1 MDHFKSGMDRVFK
14 TPLYASLY
22 ESHGINRSDIKSK
35 EDLSKLPTVSKKHI
49 NEDYTKAIAKPDD
62 VIKYHTTSGSSGNPT
77 VVAFT
82 KNDWDIY
89 TRQNAKCLQ
98 LIGATKHDTFYN
110 TTPYGMFFAG
120 MVVHDGAIRLGGKVV
135 PAGTLSTAGAH
146 LDLIKIFNPTV
157 FIGIPQ
163 FLLKLGRIITDKG
176 NDPRELS
183 IKKAYCLGEP
193 LPDKKRELIEDLW
206 DIDVYLGYGLSEIGA
221 GAECSEKLGYHW
233 PIDDVLVEVLDEKN
247 GKGEFTYTTLTKTG
261 TLAVRFRSGDLGYIF
276 DEPCPCGEKTPLISH
291 IEERIDDLVKVK
303 GTLISPF
310 AIDAALYSFKNVN
323 NYLFI
328 IDEDEGI
335 DSVRVYVEGSNI
347 EESKIDTLSIKNAIY
362 SKIYITPKSVK
373 FVEKDSIPL
382 ISRKGKRFVDLRKE
396 NSYNNKIRNFEKQF

>member
-1 MDHFKSGMDRVFK
+1 MDHFESAIDLVFK
-14 TPLYASLY
+14 TPLYANLY
-22 ESHGINRSDIKSK
+22 KSFGINRSDIKSK
-35 EDLSKLPTVSKKHI
+35 DDLAKLPTVSKKHI
-49 NEDYTKAIAKPDD
+49 NEDYTKAIAKPED

-77 VVAFT
+77 VVAYT
-82 KNDWDIY
+82 KNDWEIY
-89 TRQNAKCLQ
+89 TRQNAKCFQ

-135 PAGTLSTAGAH
+135 PAGTLSTTEAH
-146 LDLIKIFNPTV
+146 LKLIERFNPTV

-163 FLLKLGRIITDKG
+163 FLLKLGKIISDEG

-193 LPDKKRELIEDLW
+193 LPDKKRDLIEDLW

-261 TLAVRFRSGDLGYIF
+261 TLAVRFRSRDLGYIF

-291 IEERIDDLVKVK
+291 IEERIDDLVKIK

-310 AIDAALYSFKNVN
+310 AVDDALYSFKNVN
-323 NYLFI
+323 NYLFV
-328 IDEDEGI
+328 IDEDDGI
-335 DSVRVYVEGSNI
+335 DTVRVYVDGNEV
-347 EESKIDTLSIKNAIY
+347 DPLRIKKAIY
-362 SKIYITPKSVK
+362 ANTYITPKSIK
-373 FVEKDSIPL
+373 SVEKDSIPL
-382 ISRKGKRFVDLRKE
+382 ISRKGKRFIDLRKD
-396 NSYNNKIRNFEKQF
+396 NPYNNQIRNFEKQV

>member
-1 MDHFKSGMDRVFK
+1 MHMDHFKSGMDRVFK

-221 GAECSEKLGYHW
+221 GAECSERLGYHW

-247 GKGEFTYTTLTKTG
+247 GKGELTYTTLTKTG
-261 TLAVRFRSGDLGYIF
+261 TLAVRFRSGDLGYKI
-276 DEPCPCGEKTPLISH
+276 DELCPCGEKSPVISH
-291 IEERIDDLVKVK
+291 IEERLDDLVKVK

-310 AIDAALYSFKNVN
+310 GVDAAMYSFKNVN

-328 IDEDEGI
+328 IDEEEGI
-335 DSVRVYVEGSNI
+335 DTVKVYVDVEGRN
-347 EESKIDTLSIKNAIY
+347 IDTLSIKKAIY

-373 FVEKDSIPL
+373 LVEKDSIPL
-382 ISRKGKRFVDLRKE
+382 ISRKGKRFVDLRKT
-396 NSYNNKIRNFEKQF
+396 NPYNNTIRNFEKGVL

>member
-14 TPLYASLY
+14 TPLYSSLY

-35 EDLSKLPTVSKKHI
+35 EDLIKLPTVSKKHI
-49 NEDYTKAIAKPDD
+49 NEDYTKAIAKPND

-82 KNDWDIY
+82 ENDWDIY
-89 TRQNAKCLQ
+89 TRQNAKCFQ

-120 MVVHDGAIRLGGKVV
+120 FVVHDGAIRLGGKVI

-146 LDLIKIFNPTV
+146 LSLIKRFNPTV

-163 FLLKLGRIITDKG
+163 FLLKLGRIFIDEG

-206 DIDVYLGYGLSEIGA
+206 DIDIYLGYGLSEIGA
-221 GAECSEKLGYHW
+221 GAECSERLGYHW

-276 DEPCPCGEKTPLISH
+276 DESCPCGEKTPLISH
-291 IEERIDDLVKVK
+291 IEERIDDLVKIK

-310 AIDAALYSFKNVN
+310 AVDDAIYSFKDVN

-328 IDEDEGI
+328 IDDDEGI
-335 DSVRVYVEGSNI
+335 DLVRVY
-347 EESKIDTLSIKNAIY
+347 IDGIDIDPLSIKKAIY
-362 SKIYITPKSVK
+362 SKTYITPKSITL
-373 FVEKDSIPL
+373 VEKDSIPL
-382 ISRKGKRFVDLRKE
+382 ISRKGKRFIDLRKD
-396 NSYNNKIRNFEKQF
+396 NPYNNKIRNFEKQI